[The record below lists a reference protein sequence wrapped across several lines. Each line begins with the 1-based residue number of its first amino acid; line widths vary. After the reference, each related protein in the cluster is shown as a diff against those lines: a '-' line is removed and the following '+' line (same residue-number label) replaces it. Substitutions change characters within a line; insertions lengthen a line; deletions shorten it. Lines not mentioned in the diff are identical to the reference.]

1 MKLLEK
7 IIDKILLSNK
17 NAVPIYVGEDLVA
30 FKIR

>member
-7 IIDKILLSNK
+7 IIDKILLSSQ
-17 NAVPIYVGEDLVA
+17 NAVPIYVGENLVT